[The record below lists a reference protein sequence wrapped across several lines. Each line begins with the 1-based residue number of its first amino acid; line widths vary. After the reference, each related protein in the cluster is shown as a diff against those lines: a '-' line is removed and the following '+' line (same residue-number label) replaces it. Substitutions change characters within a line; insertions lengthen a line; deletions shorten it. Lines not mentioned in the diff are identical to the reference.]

1 LPTVLRVR
9 GYRFFF
15 VSLDGTEPAHVHVRR
30 ENMVCKFW
38 LEPVALERAGGF
50 GRHELN
56 IIANI
61 VRDHRR
67 ELIESWHEFFGD

>member
-1 LPTVLRVR
+1 
-9 GYRFFF
+9 
-15 VSLDGTEPAHVHVRR
+15 
-30 ENMVCKFW
+30 MVCKFW